1 MNKVVITGMGAITPC
16 GNTVDAFWNR
26 IRAGQI
32 GIDFITRF
40 PTDDF
45 KVKVAAEVK
54 DFTPENYMERREAK
68 RMDLYSQYAVAAAVD
83 AAADAGLS
91 DSDLRGNAR
100 AGVIVGSGIGGL
112 VTMEEQVIRLQEKG
126 PGRVGPLFIPMTI
139 ANMAAGSV
147 AVRLGTTGIC
157 TAVVTACAS
166 GTNSIGEA
174 FRQIKHGYAD
184 IMLAGGAEAAIT
196 RIGMAGFQSLTALSE
211 STNPA
216 RASIPFDKDR
226 DGFVMGEGAGVLVL
240 EELSHAEARGARI
253 LAEVV
258 GYGTSCD
265 AYHMT
270 APNPS
275 GAGAASAMTQAVAEA
290 GIDPRDISYINAHGT
305 STPSNDLPET
315 TAIKTVFGAD
325 AYGIPV
331 SSTKSMTGHLLG
343 AAGAI
348 EAIICVQALREGFVP
363 PTMGLSVPEDGCDLH
378 YVPNKGYEAALT
390 YALSNSFGFGGHNA
404 VLCCKKWGA

>member
-1 MNKVVITGMGAITPC
+1 
-16 GNTVDAFWNR
+16 
-26 IRAGQI
+26 
-32 GIDFITRF
+32 
-40 PTDDF
+40 
-45 KVKVAAEVK
+45 
-54 DFTPENYMERREAK
+54 
-68 RMDLYSQYAVAAAVD
+68 
-83 AAADAGLS
+83 
-91 DSDLRGNAR
+91 
-100 AGVIVGSGIGGL
+100 
-112 VTMEEQVIRLQEKG
+112 
-126 PGRVGPLFIPMTI
+126 MTI